1 MSGVT
6 SVLTIPQ
13 WIVILAV
20 PSVVVGI
27 FGYRWIH
34 RVRQATA
41 LVVGVALVVMFAQG
55 LRYRALPA
63 R

>member
-34 RVRQATA
+34 RVMQATA
-41 LVVGVALVVMFAQG
+41 LVVGVALVVMFA
-55 LRYRALPA
+55 
-63 R
+63 